1 MKNLF
6 ITFILAAIMTIFAWF
21 TCAAQTNVEQQFSRF
36 EKMAKND
43 KSIVTSSQN
52 VTYHEGML
60 TTGSC
65 SMCEFKIASGNTFVN
80 DMLSAMSADES
91 EAYHSA
97 ASSAGNKGVTYAIA
111 YGTGKNDYQLIGVDP
126 SYNFKVVCFKNKDH
140 NDYRTSY
147 AIEWKQDDN
156 GYYTGKLCKIYGMK
170 PDKMISNNDKEISV
184 YKIDTLINMS
194 INKGLEASLKQ
205 LKGLN
210 GKNIKVYS
218 SDLNGMNNLQWP
230 LDDEIDEASDWLSD
244 FGIYYNEFKEKA
256 KGSVSKGVVYATE
269 LLNICKRAGNLLN
282 KDERKLCIET
292 LKECKSYCKDKYVN
306 GLLDQAIN
314 HLSGKYKEESYSPT
328 QSIISF
334 EFT

>member
-1 MKNLF
+1 MA
-6 ITFILAAIMTIFAWF
+6 ILAVMR
-21 TCAAQTNVEQQFSRF
+21 CAAQEHVANAYSKFTKAIDDDFVTMNKNIDYRDSSSGELTGECIVKQFKLPS
-36 EKMAKND
+36 N
-43 KSIVTSSQN
+43 KSGLIRD
-52 VTYHEGML
+52 L
-60 TTGSC
+60 TR
-65 SMCEFKIASGNTFVN
+65 
-80 DMLSAMSADES
+80 AMSQDS
-91 EAYHSA
+91 EKAYHSA
-97 ASSAGNKGVTYAIA
+97 MGKAGSNGVTYAIA

-126 SYNFKVVCFKNKDH
+126 SYNFKVGCFKNKDH

-147 AIEWKQDDN
+147 AIEWKQDDD

-210 GKNIKVYS
+210 NKNIKVYS

-314 HLSGKYKEESYSPT
+314 HLSGKYKDESYSPT
-328 QSIISF
+328 QSFISF